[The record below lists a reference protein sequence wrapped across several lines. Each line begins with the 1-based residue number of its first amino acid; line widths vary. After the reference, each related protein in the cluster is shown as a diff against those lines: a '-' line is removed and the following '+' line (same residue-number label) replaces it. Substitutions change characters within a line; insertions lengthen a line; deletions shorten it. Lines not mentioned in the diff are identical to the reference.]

1 MSRASDVNI
10 CDNSSLIRNDSF
22 VTAFAV
28 GWFDAHSINRM
39 PDIDAADGEFDSLDS
54 HSPALRFNVD
64 LKRKNTALFREQVS
78 EMRSRDFAVKL
89 IEKIREFSDAVL
101 LFIDDCD
108 RIRIGVI
115 STYNFL
121 CALRGVIFFVLQCG
135 FCWR

>member
-1 MSRASDVNI
+1 M
-10 CDNSSLIRNDSF
+10 
-22 VTAFAV
+22 
-28 GWFDAHSINRM
+28 
-39 PDIDAADGEFDSLDS
+39 
-54 HSPALRFNVD
+54 
-64 LKRKNTALFREQVS
+64 FREQVS

-121 CALRGVIFFVLQCG
+121 CALRGVIFLSCSADSVG
-135 FCWR
+135 DDS